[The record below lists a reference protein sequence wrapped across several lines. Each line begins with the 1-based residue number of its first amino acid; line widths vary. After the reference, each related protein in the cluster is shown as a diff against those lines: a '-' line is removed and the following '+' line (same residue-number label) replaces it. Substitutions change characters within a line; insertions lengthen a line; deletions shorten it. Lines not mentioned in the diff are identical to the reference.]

1 MNARLGALLALAAGP
16 ALGCGHCIEDRVA
29 IVYDYAVEQQA
40 LREGLD
46 IAYLGVEGA
55 APDAAIREALADQPG
70 LVARTLRIAR
80 EPRAVSFAWNTRE
93 TALVA
98 LLARVNG
105 RLGTAGATL
114 VVLRTWS
121 AGAGLH

>member
-1 MNARLGALLALAAGP
+1 MNARLGALLVLAAGP

-55 APDAAIREALADQPG
+55 APDATIRAALAEQPG
-70 LVARTLRIAR
+70 VAARTLRIAS
-80 EPRAVSFAWNTRE
+80 EPRAVAFAWNTRE
-93 TALVA
+93 TALA
-98 LLARVNG
+98 PLLARANG
-105 RLGTAGATL
+105 RLAAGGAAL